1 MDTQKVRRSRSNEQ
15 RLRYALRA
23 TGFAVVL
30 ASTFFLMKS
39 ITLDP
44 VANGFFAVSAGLG
57 FLILVAGWLP
67 VRDAVIHEPI
77 LRQPVVRQTTTYRPV
92 SHTPRP
98 SRTPAFQPALE
109 RRR

>member
-1 MDTQKVRRSRSNEQ
+1 MDIQKVYRHGSPDQ

-44 VANGFFAVSAGLG
+44 VINGFFAVSAGLG
-57 FLILVAGWLP
+57 FVILVAGWIP
-67 VRDAVIHEPI
+67 ARPA
-77 LRQPVVRQTTTYRPV
+77 VVRYPATYRPRY
-92 SHTPRP
+92 PRP
-98 SRTPAFQPALE
+98 TGAPAFEPAVK
-109 RRR
+109 RAR